1 MICDGFGRPAFAEPP
16 AGTGWPPGARLCLGV
31 TADPGQQLLALMRD
45 LPVALSVHTV
55 PRGPVGQLLLP
66 FTPLERRHIQEAPA
80 DRRAR
85 RLAQLWTRKEAA
97 LRLTGPGGLATAD
110 EIDALSEARDG
121 KVVIP
126 ASRAHPG
133 GVAYVRDLPAGPR
146 TVACAATTA
155 PAAGVRIWRPD
166 SPGAQTQTET

>member
-1 MICDGFGRPAFAEPP
+1 MIRDGFGRPAFAEPP
-16 AGTGWPPGARLCLGV
+16 ADTGWPSGARLCLGV
-31 TADPGQQLLALMRD
+31 TADPGRQLLALMRD

-55 PRGPVGQLLLP
+55 PPGPVRELLLP
-66 FTPLERRHIQEAPA
+66 FTTSERRHIQEVPA
-80 DRRAR
+80 DRRAH

-97 LRLTGPGGLATAD
+97 LRLTGPGGLATVD

-133 GVAYVRDLPAGPR
+133 GVAYVHDLPAGPQ

-155 PAAGVRIWRPD
+155 PAPGVRMWQPD
-166 SPGAQTQTET
+166 FPEAQPTT